1 MTPTTRQSQDFRI
14 QPQIEVSLTR
24 QDIDTIMCMALDNIS
39 SWCQRVEIAGK
50 QLCESASSQI
60 ASGGVLIFH
69 SAEKSCC
76 WELTLSKFLNGLKLY
91 FERGLHVKVD
101 DNRIDL
107 CDVAGSDA
115 DCIVQFA
122 LFGEVVYA

>member
-60 ASGGVLIFH
+60 ANAGVLIFH

-76 WELTLSKFLNGLKLY
+76 WKLTLSKFLNGLKLY

-107 CDVAGSDA
+107 CDVTGSDA

>member
-39 SWCQRVEIAGK
+39 SWGQRVEIAGK

-69 SAEKSCC
+69 SAEKSC
-76 WELTLSKFLNGLKLY
+76 
-91 FERGLHVKVD
+91 
-101 DNRIDL
+101 
-107 CDVAGSDA
+107 
-115 DCIVQFA
+115 
-122 LFGEVVYA
+122 

>member
-1 MTPTTRQSQDFRI
+1 M
-14 QPQIEVSLTR
+14 
-24 QDIDTIMCMALDNIS
+24 
-39 SWCQRVEIAGK
+39 
-50 QLCESASSQI
+50 
-60 ASGGVLIFH
+60 
-69 SAEKSCC
+69 
-76 WELTLSKFLNGLKLY
+76 SKFLNGLKLY

-107 CDVAGSDA
+107 CDVTGSDA